1 MSCLFIFL
9 FYASRHAS
17 YSPLY
22 ATLKTGC
29 KVTTKGEMTMK
40 LCSNCAHS
48 KKTWNPY
55 TFICTPRNDYVQDW
69 NAKECN
75 THEFKNEVK

>member
-1 MSCLFIFL
+1 MGGFEPFIDIFILFQMSCLFIF
-9 FYASRHAS
+9 
-17 YSPLY
+17 
-22 ATLKTGC
+22 
-29 KVTTKGEMTMK
+29 TTKGEMTMK